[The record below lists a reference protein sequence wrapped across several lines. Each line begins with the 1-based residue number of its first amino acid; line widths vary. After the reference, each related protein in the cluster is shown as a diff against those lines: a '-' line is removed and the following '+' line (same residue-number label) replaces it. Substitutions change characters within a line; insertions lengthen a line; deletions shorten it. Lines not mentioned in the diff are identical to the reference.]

1 MSRKGFLDFQHPSA
15 ILKDSLRTILREIFK
30 IVPTCAGR
38 KLEKVIKLRRD
49 CMAIAETGMGKT
61 AVFLIPIISHYLEK
75 FTYYPNMISNS
86 KSQQIMSP
94 AAPKVVIVAPT
105 RELAVQIATNARS
118 LAVDTCL
125 LDQIA
130 LVYGG
135 ASMDDQAESLSRG
148 CVILVATIG
157 RLLDFINR
165 DMVKIDDVEFLV
177 IDESDRQLM
186 DGFEER

>member
-1 MSRKGFLDFQHPSA
+1 
-15 ILKDSLRTILREIFK
+15 
-30 IVPTCAGR
+30 
-38 KLEKVIKLRRD
+38 
-49 CMAIAETGMGKT
+49 MAIAETGMGKT

-75 FTYYPNMISNS
+75 FTYYPNMISNP
-86 KSQQIMSP
+86 KSQQTMSP

-186 DGFEER
+186 DGFEERSVPILMPTKLKVSNFEKNSENFRKSVLKPQKSQSAASFTRFAINT